1 MDNKYNLDF
10 YKTMEVANEYL
21 DVIEDNINE
30 LNVDDE
36 MIYNLEDKLFMYLER
51 GDHQSACNQLV
62 MNEMIYILI
71 KDVLPENDL
80 EYISDYLES
89 MSEAQ
94 LVEEVT
100 RVIDNYNK

>member
-1 MDNKYNLDF
+1 
-10 YKTMEVANEYL
+10 
-21 DVIEDNINE
+21 
-30 LNVDDE
+30 
-36 MIYNLEDKLFMYLER
+36 
-51 GDHQSACNQLV
+51 

-71 KDVLPENDL
+71 RDVLPENDL

>member
-36 MIYNLEDKLFMYLER
+36 MLYNLEDKLFMYLER
-51 GDHQSACNQLV
+51 GDHQSVCNQLV

-71 KDVLPENDL
+71 RDVIPENDL